1 MMKPPAG
8 ATERARDSART
19 GPTTGGPTRTQKNF
33 HRDGSDFPLR
43 AGRKQPKLI
52 VGKGL

>member
-1 MMKPPAG
+1 M
-8 ATERARDSART
+8 
-19 GPTTGGPTRTQKNF
+19 TGGPARTQKNF
-33 HRDGSDFPLR
+33 HRDDSVFPLR